1 MGARRPFSAKGH
13 EVQVYEKER
22 ELHREVATTVEGPLP
37 DVEVLAVE
45 LGGPERLTVYIDH
58 PQGVDHALCVRV
70 TETLRHF
77 LDRYTLEV
85 SSPGLERPLRE
96 PRHFAGV
103 VGRRVAIRTAH
114 EVGGRKR
121 FRGQVLEASERELTL
136 AAGDG
141 RVEIPY
147 EAIARG
153 NLIDEGTGRNT

>member
-1 MGARRPFSAKGH
+1 MGARRPFFAKGH

-22 ELHREVATTVEGPLP
+22 ELHREVATTVESRLP
-37 DVEVLAVE
+37 DVEVIAVE

-58 PQGVDHALCVRV
+58 PQGVDHALCERV
-70 TETLRHF
+70 TDTLRDY

-85 SSPGLERPLRE
+85 SSPGLERPLRD
-96 PRHFAGV
+96 PRHFADV

-121 FRGQVLEASERELTL
+121 FRGEVLEASERELTL
-136 AAGDG
+136 AAGDE

-153 NLIDEGTGRNT
+153 NLIDEGTGRNS

>member
-1 MGARRPFSAKGH
+1 MGARRPFFAKGH
-13 EVQVYEKER
+13 MQVYEKER
-22 ELHREVATTVEGPLP
+22 ELHREVATTVEGSLP
-37 DVEVLAVE
+37 EVEVLAVE

-58 PQGVDHALCVRV
+58 PQGVDHALCERV
-70 TETLRHF
+70 TDTLRNY

-114 EVGGRKR
+114 ELGGRRR
-121 FRGQVLEASERELTL
+121 FRGEVVEARERELTL
-136 AAGDG
+136 AAGDE

-147 EAIARG
+147 EEIARG
-153 NLIDEGTGRNT
+153 NLIDEGMGRKQ